1 MTECGELGLPPLT
14 APQNI
19 LKEFETGRSKS
30 TLGRPNHYDPGSA
43 AHNMSRAQ
51 KRSRFVEDTGRKLKK
66 RRKVQ
71 NSPSAATT
79 VDSYDDLQWREV
91 AVPDRLE
98 DAEGFLGLGIEEIE
112 DVEVI
117 RDPKSS
123 RVQFRVKSS

>member
-1 MTECGELGLPPLT
+1 M
-14 APQNI
+14 I
-19 LKEFETGRSKS
+19 LAA
-30 TLGRPNHYDPGSA
+30 A
-43 AHNMSRAQ
+43 AHDMSHAQ
-51 KRSRFVEDTGRKLKK
+51 KRPRFVEDTGRKPKK
-66 RRKVQ
+66 RRKAQ

-79 VDSYDDLQWREV
+79 VVSLDNLQWREV

>member
-1 MTECGELGLPPLT
+1 
-14 APQNI
+14 
-19 LKEFETGRSKS
+19 
-30 TLGRPNHYDPGSA
+30 
-43 AHNMSRAQ
+43 MSRAQ
-51 KRSRFVEDTGRKLKK
+51 KRSRFVEDAGGKLKK

-71 NSPSAATT
+71 NSAPAATT
-79 VDSYDDLQWREV
+79 IFSLENLQWREV

>member
-1 MTECGELGLPPLT
+1 VLRAEEDIHGELGLPTLT
-14 APQNI
+14 APQKYSVDI
-19 LKEFETGRSKS
+19 DIRAA
-30 TLGRPNHYDPGSA
+30 NHCDPGSP

-71 NSPSAATT
+71 NSPLTATI
-79 VDSYDDLQWREV
+79 VSHDNLQWREV

>member
-1 MTECGELGLPPLT
+1 ME
-14 APQNI
+14 
-19 LKEFETGRSKS
+19 RSKS
-30 TLGRPNHYDPGSA
+30 TLGRPITVILAAA
-43 AHNMSRAQ
+43 AHNMSRSQ

-79 VDSYDDLQWREV
+79 VVSHDNLQWREV

-117 RDPKSS
+117 KDPKSS

>member
-1 MTECGELGLPPLT
+1 M
-14 APQNI
+14 I
-19 LKEFETGRSKS
+19 LAA
-30 TLGRPNHYDPGSA
+30 A
-43 AHNMSRAQ
+43 AHNMSRTQ

-71 NSPSAATT
+71 NSPSATTT
-79 VDSYDDLQWREV
+79 VVSHDNLQWREV

-123 RVQFRVKSS
+123 RVQFRVKPLPKPRK

>member
-1 MTECGELGLPPLT
+1 ME
-14 APQNI
+14 
-19 LKEFETGRSKS
+19 RSKS
-30 TLGRPNHYDPGSA
+30 TLGRPITVILAAA

-79 VDSYDDLQWREV
+79 VVSHDNLQWREV

-117 RDPKSS
+117 KDPKSS

>member
-1 MTECGELGLPPLT
+1 
-14 APQNI
+14 
-19 LKEFETGRSKS
+19 
-30 TLGRPNHYDPGSA
+30 
-43 AHNMSRAQ
+43 MSRAQ
-51 KRSRFVEDTGRKLKK
+51 KRSRFVEDTGGKLKK

-71 NSPSAATT
+71 NSAPAATT
-79 VDSYDDLQWREV
+79 IISHENLQWREV

-123 RVQFRVKSS
+123 RVQFRVKPP

>member
-1 MTECGELGLPPLT
+1 V
-14 APQNI
+14 A
-19 LKEFETGRSKS
+19 
-30 TLGRPNHYDPGSA
+30 NHCDPGSA

-51 KRSRFVEDTGRKLKK
+51 KRSRFVEDTGGKPKK

-71 NSPSAATT
+71 NSAPAATT
-79 VDSYDDLQWREV
+79 IISHENLQWREV

-123 RVQFRVKSS
+123 RVQFRVKPP

>member
-1 MTECGELGLPPLT
+1 VSSGSPSLS
-14 APQNI
+14 APQKNI
-19 LKEFETGRSKS
+19 PKEFEREKSKS
-30 TLGRPNHYDPGSA
+30 TLWWPNHCDPSSA

-51 KRSRFVEDTGRKLKK
+51 KRSRFVEDTGGKLKK
-66 RRKVQ
+66 KRKVQ
-71 NSPSAATT
+71 NSAPAATIIWHEN
-79 VDSYDDLQWREV
+79 LQWREV

-123 RVQFRVKSS
+123 RVQFRVKPP

>member
-1 MTECGELGLPPLT
+1 M
-14 APQNI
+14 I
-19 LKEFETGRSKS
+19 LAA
-30 TLGRPNHYDPGSA
+30 A

-51 KRSRFVEDTGRKLKK
+51 KRARFVEDTGRKLKK

-71 NSPSAATT
+71 NSPSATTT
-79 VDSYDDLQWREV
+79 VVSPDNLQWREV

-123 RVQFRVKSS
+123 RVQFRVKSSQISTILFKTDLVTVDTYNSRSKS

>member
-1 MTECGELGLPPLT
+1 MPPLT
-14 APQNI
+14 APVRPTKYSERI
-19 LKEFETGRSKS
+19 RDGKVEVDTGAA
-30 TLGRPNHYDPGSA
+30 NHCDPGSA
-43 AHNMSRAQ
+43 THNMSRVQ

-71 NSPSAATT
+71 NSPSTT
-79 VDSYDDLQWREV
+79 VVSHDNLQWREV